1 MSGFRAA
8 DGIQGK
14 MEATLSPSHPQVAAV
29 TPEELCRM
37 YAPSVCRFAAMTARS
52 PADADDLAQEALL
65 RAVRS
70 LRSFDPGRGSLE
82 AWLWRIVAN
91 AAKDSASRR
100 QRARDLI
107 ASLSLAAPPE
117 VESVED
123 AVLDRLRD
131 ADLHADL
138 RLLPQRDR
146 TLIGLRYGMGLDTD
160 EVGAAVGLN
169 ADSAGKAIRRAL
181 RRLRALLEES
191 RP

>member
-1 MSGFRAA
+1 
-8 DGIQGK
+8 
-14 MEATLSPSHPQVAAV
+14 MEATLSPSQPKLAAV
-29 TPEELCRM
+29 TPEELCRL
-37 YAPSVCRFAAMTARS
+37 YAPSVCRFAALIAAS
-52 PADADDLAQEALL
+52 PADADDLAQDALL

-70 LRSFDPGRGSLE
+70 LRTYDPSRGSLE

-91 AAKDSASRR
+91 ASKDSARRR
-100 QRARDLI
+100 QRARDLV
-107 ASLSLAAPPE
+107 ASLWFAAPRE

-123 AVLDRLRD
+123 VVLERLRD
-131 ADLHADL
+131 SDL
-138 RLLPQRDR
+138 RDRIRLLTQRDR
-146 TLIGLRYGMGLDTD
+146 TLIALRYGAGLDTD